1 MANFPTCMDF
11 LWSNEDAQRA
21 CSIVHDPTKDYP
33 AAQACSGINSAFY
46 PTQFSAIAALP
57 QSQRAPAVE
66 EFYQKEFWNK
76 WFQQLASDDVA
87 MRVFDMAVNGG
98 PGTAV
103 KLLQQAVNS
112 FHAGNPLTV
121 DGGWGPN
128 TVAAVNAI
136 NPQTLVSAFQQA
148 RCAYYEKIGGPN
160 LPAWLA
166 RAKK

>member
-21 CSIVHDPTKDYP
+21 CAIVHDPTKDYP

-46 PTQFSAIAALP
+46 PTQFAAIAALP

-76 WFQQLASDDVA
+76 WFQQLASDEVA

-103 KLLQQAVNS
+103 RLLQNAAWSVGAKGIKIDGQWGLQTVNC
-112 FHAGNPLTV
+112 
-121 DGGWGPN
+121 
-128 TVAAVNAI
+128 VNNLPI
-136 NPQTLVSAFQQA
+136 ESVVTAFQQA